1 MAESMDHSGHT
12 KDSALKWSKF
22 LKEKVVIAIWID
34 LCNGFSRH
42 DIMQKLDNN
51 LYDGI
56 ETNKLTKSMRYKVI
70 QDGYLMAKEELDEQR
85 DKQRELFYNR
95 LLTVYNDSMVNNDR
109 QSALKA
115 LDMFAKF
122 GDLYAKQRVELSGAV
137 QHDVVIDFQFDS
149 NDENEES

>member
-1 MAESMDHSGHT
+1 MDHSGHT

>member
-1 MAESMDHSGHT
+1 MYHSGHT